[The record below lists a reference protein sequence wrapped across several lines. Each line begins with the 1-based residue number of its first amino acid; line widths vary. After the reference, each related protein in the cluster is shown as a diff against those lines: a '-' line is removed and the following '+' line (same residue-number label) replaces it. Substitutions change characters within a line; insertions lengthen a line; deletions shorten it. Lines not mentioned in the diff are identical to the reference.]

1 MRTEKTKTG
10 MLLFPAITIK
20 VFNVGN
26 HGCTMKRL
34 RAAPG
39 HMMSEKILERLLE
52 AAAEDLEKRFPDDEW
67 EAVDVGIGAVNLVW
81 RGKRQASGMVRA
93 AEGS

>member
-1 MRTEKTKTG
+1 MRTKRTKSG
-10 MLLFPAITIK
+10 ELLFPAITIK

-26 HGCTMKRL
+26 RGCTAKRM

-39 HMMSEKILERLLE
+39 QMFSEKILERLLD

-81 RGKRQASGMVRA
+81 RGKRQASGIVPA